1 MGIYGVLQPGENFK
15 NREKYMAKIADK
27 LDNINR
33 TLEKILAVMDKRNR
47 PIINILIIGGLIAAF
62 LGIIN
67 PVDTIIKWLK
77 EYIWLVQ

>member
-1 MGIYGVLQPGENFK
+1 
-15 NREKYMAKIADK
+15 MAKIADK